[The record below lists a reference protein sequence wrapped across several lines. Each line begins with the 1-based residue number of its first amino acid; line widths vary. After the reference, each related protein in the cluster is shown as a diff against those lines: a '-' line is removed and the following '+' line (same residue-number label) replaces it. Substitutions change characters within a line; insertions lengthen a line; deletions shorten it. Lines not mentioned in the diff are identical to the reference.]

1 MIEQRKLVLIKR
13 NLSKF
18 WVFVSEGSKQSLVV
32 KAAQG
37 LFIQAF
43 TSRFFNSSDKVVS
56 QPTGSGRASITWETC
71 LLLLGGEIGEGFLA
85 PYVPSIQNN

>member
-1 MIEQRKLVLIKR
+1 MLTKR

-18 WVFVSEGSKQSLVV
+18 WVFVSEGSKQRLVV
-32 KAAQG
+32 KAVQG

-56 QPTGSGRASITWETC
+56 QPTGAGRVSIT
-71 LLLLGGEIGEGFLA
+71 
-85 PYVPSIQNN
+85 